1 MPKTKYNHQIHNYM
15 EQKPSQSFLLKHGLL
30 LLILIFI
37 NAGKAFSQSTLENRT
52 SLKQCLDLAL
62 THHASIKTANFNL
75 EKAKEDSRQNF
86 SSGLPQ
92 VSASGSYEN
101 YFKIP
106 TQLIPGEFFGYPAG
120 TLVPVQFGTKHNITG
135 SVDATQ
141 LIFNKTWFESL
152 KLYKQMIE
160 EATISQQKSREE
172 VIYEISKLY
181 YSLQVMAEQIETMK
195 GSKLKLDTVSD
206 IVTAQVKQGFAK
218 QTDAD
223 RVKISSLNLLT
234 QIESLQNLY
243 EAQLSLL
250 KYRMGMNETQ
260 PLELEKVNE
269 TIETE
274 TSATPDLKQNSD
286 LMLIRM
292 KGSMAKQNI
301 NLQRASFFPTL
312 AAFGKYSFQSQSNDF
327 KPFDSSNEWYKIA
340 FVGVQLNVPIFTGF
354 RNSAAIQKAK
364 LDLKISELVLNDSE
378 QQLKIQYKNALNNLY
393 TARFVA
399 ERQQLNFKLADDVYK
414 QSLVQYKQGVT
425 SLTDLLNA
433 ETLRLEA
440 RANYLKAINDIRLA
454 RIEIFKL
461 NGTTEQLT
469 R

>member
-1 MPKTKYNHQIHNYM
+1 MEKKTFQSLLPK
-15 EQKPSQSFLLKHGLL
+15 
-30 LLILIFI
+30 LILWMLILLYI
-37 NAGKAFSQSTLENRT
+37 NTGKAFSQSTLENKT

-120 TLVPVQFGTKHNITG
+120 TLVPIQFGTKHNITG
-135 SVDATQ
+135 SLDATQ

-195 GSKLKLDTVSD
+195 GSKLKLDTVSN
-206 IVTAQVKQGFAK
+206 IVTAQVNQGFAK

-312 AAFGKYSFQSQSNDF
+312 AAFGKYSAQSQSNDF
-327 KPFDSSNEWYKIA
+327 KPFDSSNEWYKTA
-340 FVGVQLNVPIFTGF
+340 LVGVQLNVPIFTGF

-414 QSLVQYKQGVT
+414 QSLVQYTQGIT